1 MITQQEAAPALT
13 RLFAEAMTRLVT
25 GVSVVTAQRADGRPC
40 GLLVSSICSYS
51 VKPPSVLVAVDQASR
66 SYATLVECAQF
77 GVHVLGSA
85 QSAVASVFA
94 SRSDDKFADV
104 PWYWDAM
111 VPRLAD
117 VPVYLPC
124 TARKVFRHGDHAI
137 IIGDVISGDVQ
148 PGDPLVC
155 YRRRLGWRLHGPDPV
170 HRGG

>member
-13 RLFAEAMTRLVT
+13 RLFTEAMTRLVS
-25 GVSVVTAQRADGRPC
+25 GVAVVTAQRADGRPC

-51 VKPPSVLVAVDQASR
+51 VKPPSVLFAVDQASR

-77 GVHVLGSA
+77 GVHVLGST
-85 QSAVASVFA
+85 QSTVASVFA

-104 PWYWDAM
+104 PWYWDAR

-124 TARKVFRHGDHAI
+124 TAREVFRHGDHAI

-155 YRRRLGWRLHGPDPV
+155 YRRRLGWRLHGPEPV

>member
-13 RLFAEAMTRLVT
+13 RLFTEAMTCLVT

-51 VKPPSVLVAVDQASR
+51 VKPPSVLIAVDQASR
-66 SYATLVECAQF
+66 SYTTLVECAQF
-77 GVHVLGSA
+77 GVHVLSSA
-85 QSAVASVFA
+85 QGPVASVFA

-104 PWYWDAM
+104 PWYWDAV

-124 TARKVFRHGDHAI
+124 RARAVFRHGDHAI
-137 IIGDVISGDVQ
+137 IIGDVISADVQ
-148 PGDPLVC
+148 PADPLVC
-155 YRRRLGWRLHGPDPV
+155 YRRRLGWQLRGPDPV
-170 HRGG
+170 HRDG

>member
-13 RLFAEAMTRLVT
+13 RLFTEAMTRLVS
-25 GVSVVTAQRADGRPC
+25 GVAVVTAQRADGRPC

-51 VKPPSVLVAVDQASR
+51 VKPPSVLFAVDQASR
-66 SYATLVECAQF
+66 SYATLVECAEF
-77 GVHVLGSA
+77 GVHVLGST
-85 QSAVASVFA
+85 QSTVASVFA

-104 PWYWDAM
+104 PWYWDAR

-124 TARKVFRHGDHAI
+124 TAREVFRHGDHAI

-155 YRRRLGWRLHGPDPV
+155 YRRRLGWRLRGPEPV